1 MTSVL
6 KKITMLGIGIMLA
19 ANFTLPSVFA
29 KQYVGVSL
37 PTFKITMN
45 NVRIDNNEREYP
57 IIVFKDITYVPMT
70 YNDSR
75 FLGLETKWSNDTGL
89 QVNKISEQT
98 AYNPNRGS
106 FNSNLE
112 NAELPE
118 FRISVN
124 GKDIYNNSETYPL
137 LVFRDV
143 TYFPLTWRFMV
154 NEFGWT
160 SDFDATNGLVI
171 SSKSGNTTT
180 PTTPPETDRMFSRA
194 FGNTTIL
201 LDRSSNNQPGNLYVK
216 ENNRTRRVGNP
227 NYIYGVGYVQSGRYG
242 EYSAVDTIEYA
253 NRWLYTLAIDPN
265 AATIISKNV
274 RINIDTNEVQTV
286 DGSSINDPGNLGNQ
300 DYSRQFGN
308 ITVILDRASNR
319 QVGNLYVRINNH
331 TRKIGNPNYIYG
343 VSYDR
348 QGNMQ
353 TYNPVDDLNL
363 SNRWV
368 HTLAIDPA
376 AQTIISRNVRVNI
389 DTNEVQVLNDGSNN
403 NTDNPSSQVYSRQF
417 GNITVILDR
426 ASNRQPGNLYVRINN
441 NTRKIGNPNY
451 IYGVSYARL
460 AIFETYN
467 PVDNVSLSGR
477 WVQTLAID
485 PSAQTITSK
494 NVRVNIDTN
503 EVQIIN

>member
-1 MTSVL
+1 MTRVL
-6 KKITMLGIGIMLA
+6 KKITMLGIGILLA
-19 ANFTLPSVFA
+19 ATFTLPSVFA

-75 FLGLETKWSNDTGL
+75 FLGLETKWNNDTGL

-160 SDFDATNGLVI
+160 SAFDATNGLVI
-171 SSKSGNTTT
+171 SSKAGSTTA
-180 PTTPPETDRMFSRA
+180 PTTPPEKNRMFARDY
-194 FGNTTIL
+194 GNITIL

-216 ENNRTRRVGNP
+216 ENNWTRRVGNP

-242 EYSAVDTIEYA
+242 EYSAIDTMEYA

-265 AATIISKNV
+265 AATI
-274 RINIDTNEVQTV
+274 
-286 DGSSINDPGNLGNQ
+286 
-300 DYSRQFGN
+300 
-308 ITVILDRASNR
+308 
-319 QVGNLYVRINNH
+319 
-331 TRKIGNPNYIYG
+331 
-343 VSYDR
+343 
-348 QGNMQ
+348 M
-353 TYNPVDDLNL
+353 
-363 SNRWV
+363 
-368 HTLAIDPA
+368 
-376 AQTIISRNVRVNI
+376 SRNVRVNI
-389 DTNEVQVLNDGSNN
+389 DTNEVQVMDDGSNN
-403 NTDNPSSQVYSRQF
+403 DTGNPSSQVYSRQF

-426 ASNRQPGNLYVRINN
+426 ASNRQPGNLYVRMNN
-441 NTRKIGNPNY
+441 ITKKIGNPNY

-467 PVDNVSLSGR
+467 PVDNLSLSGR

>member
-1 MTSVL
+1 
-6 KKITMLGIGIMLA
+6 
-19 ANFTLPSVFA
+19 
-29 KQYVGVSL
+29 L

-75 FLGLETKWSNDTGL
+75 FLGLETKWSNETGL

-160 SDFDATNGLVI
+160 SAFDATNGLVI
-171 SSKSGNTTT
+171 SSKAGSAASPST
-180 PTTPPETDRMFSRA
+180 PAERERMFSKD

-216 ENNRTRRVGNP
+216 ENNRTRKVGNP
-227 NYIYGVGYVQSGRYG
+227 NYIYGVGYLQSGRYG
-242 EYSAVDTIEYA
+242 EYSAIDTMEYA

-265 AATIISKNV
+265 AATIVSK
-274 RINIDTNEVQTV
+274 
-286 DGSSINDPGNLGNQ
+286 
-300 DYSRQFGN
+300 
-308 ITVILDRASNR
+308 
-319 QVGNLYVRINNH
+319 
-331 TRKIGNPNYIYG
+331 
-343 VSYDR
+343 
-348 QGNMQ
+348 
-353 TYNPVDDLNL
+353 
-363 SNRWV
+363 
-368 HTLAIDPA
+368 
-376 AQTIISRNVRVNI
+376 NVRVNI
-389 DTNEVQVLNDGSNN
+389 DTNEVQAVDGGSINDPG
-403 NTDNPSSQVYSRQF
+403 NPSSQVYSQQF
-417 GNITVILDR
+417 GRITVILDR

-441 NTRKIGNPNY
+441 TTRKIGNPNY
-451 IYGVSYARL
+451 IYGVAYSRL

-467 PVDNVSLSGR
+467 PVNNLSLSNR
-477 WVQTLAID
+477 WVHTLAID
-485 PSAQTITSK
+485 PSAQTITSR

>member
-1 MTSVL
+1 MTRVL
-6 KKITMLGIGIMLA
+6 KKITMLGIGILLA
-19 ANFTLPSVFA
+19 ANFTLPSGFA

-75 FLGLETKWSNDTGL
+75 FLGLETKWNNDTGL

-160 SDFDATNGLVI
+160 SAFDATNGLVI
-171 SSKSGNTTT
+171 SSKAGSTTA
-180 PTTPPETDRMFSRA
+180 PTTPPEKNRMFARDY
-194 FGNTTIL
+194 GNITIL
-201 LDRSSNNQPGNLYVK
+201 LDRASNNQPGNLYVK
-216 ENNRTRRVGNP
+216 ENNWTRRVGNP

-242 EYSAVDTIEYA
+242 EYSAIDTMEYA

-265 AATIISKNV
+265 AATI
-274 RINIDTNEVQTV
+274 
-286 DGSSINDPGNLGNQ
+286 
-300 DYSRQFGN
+300 
-308 ITVILDRASNR
+308 
-319 QVGNLYVRINNH
+319 
-331 TRKIGNPNYIYG
+331 
-343 VSYDR
+343 
-348 QGNMQ
+348 M
-353 TYNPVDDLNL
+353 
-363 SNRWV
+363 
-368 HTLAIDPA
+368 
-376 AQTIISRNVRVNI
+376 SRNVRVNI
-389 DTNEVQVLNDGSNN
+389 DTNEVQVMDDGSNN
-403 NTDNPSSQVYSRQF
+403 DTGNPSSQVYSRQF

-426 ASNRQPGNLYVRINN
+426 ASNRQPGNLYVRMNN
-441 NTRKIGNPNY
+441 ITKKIGNPNY

-467 PVDNVSLSGR
+467 PVDNLSLSGR

>member
-1 MTSVL
+1 MTRVL
-6 KKITMLGIGIMLA
+6 KKITMLGIGILLA
-19 ANFTLPSVFA
+19 ATFTLPSVFA

-75 FLGLETKWSNDTGL
+75 FLGLETKWNNDTGL

-160 SDFDATNGLVI
+160 SAFDATNGLVI
-171 SSKSGNTTT
+171 SSKAGSTTA
-180 PTTPPETDRMFSRA
+180 PTTPPEKNRMFARDY
-194 FGNTTIL
+194 GNITIL
-201 LDRSSNNQPGNLYVK
+201 LDRASNNQPGNLYVK
-216 ENNRTRRVGNP
+216 ENNWTRRVGNP

-242 EYSAVDTIEYA
+242 EYSAIDTMEYA

-265 AATIISKNV
+265 AATI
-274 RINIDTNEVQTV
+274 
-286 DGSSINDPGNLGNQ
+286 
-300 DYSRQFGN
+300 
-308 ITVILDRASNR
+308 
-319 QVGNLYVRINNH
+319 
-331 TRKIGNPNYIYG
+331 
-343 VSYDR
+343 
-348 QGNMQ
+348 M
-353 TYNPVDDLNL
+353 
-363 SNRWV
+363 
-368 HTLAIDPA
+368 
-376 AQTIISRNVRVNI
+376 SRNVRVNI
-389 DTNEVQVLNDGSNN
+389 DTNEVQVMDDGSNN
-403 NTDNPSSQVYSRQF
+403 DTGNPSSQVYSRQF

-426 ASNRQPGNLYVRINN
+426 ASNRQPGNLYVRMNN
-441 NTRKIGNPNY
+441 ITKKIGNPNY

-467 PVDNVSLSGR
+467 PVDNLSLSGR